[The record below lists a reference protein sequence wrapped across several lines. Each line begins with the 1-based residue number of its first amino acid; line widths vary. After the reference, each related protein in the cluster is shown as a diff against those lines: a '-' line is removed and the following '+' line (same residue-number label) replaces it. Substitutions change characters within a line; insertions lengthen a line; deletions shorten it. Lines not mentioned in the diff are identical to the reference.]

1 MIQFYNYIQG
11 KGEILLLKSLE
22 FCYPIAALGIITTFT
37 EVTELHCSYP
47 IL

>member
-1 MIQFYNYIQG
+1 MIQFYNYIQS

-22 FCYPIAALGIITTFT
+22 LSYLIATFWIIITFT
-37 EVTELHCSYP
+37 EATELRCSYL